1 MQDYWWNLKKPK
13 EKEKPMKI
21 IFNEDSVSVYKPYG
35 YAQSYSYTEAAELF
49 EAFKNLK
56 AEKQNAITRKIK
68 ELESKR

>member
-1 MQDYWWNLKKPK
+1 MQDYWWNLEKPK
-13 EKEKPMKI
+13 KKEQSIEIEFK
-21 IFNEDSVSVYKPYG
+21 EDGVWLKSYNYHRLS
-35 YAQSYSYTEAAELF
+35 YAEAEQVF